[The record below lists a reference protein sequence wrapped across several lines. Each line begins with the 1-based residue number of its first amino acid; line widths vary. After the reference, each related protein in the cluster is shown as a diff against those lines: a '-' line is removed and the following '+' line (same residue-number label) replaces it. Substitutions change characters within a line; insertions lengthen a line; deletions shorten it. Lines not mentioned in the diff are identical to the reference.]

1 MKDWKRMTMK
11 FTEGQSDSIYFLF
24 DALLRFSQLSEWYSK
39 NNQLFNIYSDIYLK
53 QYWKSFLPLRLI
65 AINIDLGVL
74 HYESSEL
81 YVESLENI
89 KNIKEIIAVI
99 TCQNLKK
106 KWTIVVD
113 RATDNLKITNEIDI

>member
-1 MKDWKRMTMK
+1 MTMR
-11 FTEGQSDSIYFLF
+11 FTEGQSDIIYFLF
-24 DALLRFSQLSEWYSK
+24 DALLRFSQLSECYSK

-74 HYESSEL
+74 HYESAEL
-81 YVESLENI
+81 QVESLENI

-99 TCQNLKK
+99 IVKK
-106 KWTIVVD
+106 I
-113 RATDNLKITNEIDI
+113 

>member
-99 TCQNLKK
+99 ICQNLKK